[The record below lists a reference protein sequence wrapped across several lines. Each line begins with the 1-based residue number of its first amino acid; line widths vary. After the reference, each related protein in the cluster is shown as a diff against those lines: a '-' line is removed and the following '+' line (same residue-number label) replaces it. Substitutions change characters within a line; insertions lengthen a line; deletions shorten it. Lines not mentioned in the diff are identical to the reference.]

1 MSAEARIVGY
11 STGQPET
18 LSLNP
23 DYTLPA
29 GMSHSVSTEWGEA
42 GKIRGVGLCIKQR
55 M

>member
-29 GMSHSVSTEWGEA
+29 GMSHSVSTELGGRED
-42 GKIRGVGLCIKQR
+42 KRSRVVH
-55 M
+55 